1 MTLEGRAAIVTGA
14 AQGIG
19 AGIARALV
27 EEGAL
32 VVLADIDVSGAEA
45 TASALDPSGERA
57 WPLSVDVR
65 TKISVEEVVGK
76 VTQRWRRLDVM
87 VNNAGINICRS
98 FLDLTEDEWDDVLAV
113 NLRGVLFGCQV
124 AAEAMRPAGYG
135 RIINL
140 ASDAGQ
146 QPSRFVAG
154 HYAASKAGVVA
165 LTKVAALA
173 LARDGITVNAIAPA
187 AIHTPVM
194 DALPAEQVQALEA
207 AIPIGRVGTPDEIGA
222 VAVLLASDKASYIT
236 GATYDINGGLVLR

>member
-19 AGIARALV
+19 V
-27 EEGAL
+27 L
-32 VVLADIDVSGAEA
+32 VVFADTDVSGAEA

-65 TKISVEEVVGK
+65 MKMSMEQLVDK

-87 VNNAGINICRS
+87 VNNAGVNIRRS
-98 FLDLTEDEWDDVLAV
+98 FLDLAEDEWDDVLAV
-113 NLRGVLFGCQV
+113 NLKGVLFGCQV

-207 AIPIGRVGTPDEIGA
+207 AIPVGRVGTPEEVGA